1 MRKITTLTI
10 LGYFIFNYS
19 FGQNIAKAEAHLDK
33 QLVAILDTISVD
45 DQKYRGDKNYRQQLD
60 DFAKKYG
67 WESKEAKDHLKLMKD
82 QDSINLI
89 KIKKILDE
97 HGWLGADIV
106 GNLGDSTLFLV
117 IQHSDLETQEK
128 YLPMMRE
135 AVQKGNAKAQHLAFL
150 EDRVALRKG
159 ERQIYGS
166 QIGPDP
172 ETGEWTVAP
181 LIDPDNVDKRRTE
194 VGLGTL
200 QDYISDHGMKWN
212 VEEYKKKLPE
222 LEMRRKNLIEK
233 KQKNK

>member
-1 MRKITTLTI
+1 MRKITLLTV
-10 LGYFIFNYS
+10 LGYLVFNYS
-19 FGQNIAKAEAHLDK
+19 FGQNIKKAETHLNK
-33 QLVAILDTISVD
+33 QLIAILDTISVD

-67 WESKEAKDHLKLMKD
+67 WESKETKDYLKLMKD

-89 KIKKILDE
+89 KIQKILNTY
-97 HGWLGADIV
+97 GWPGADIV
-106 GNLGDSTLFLV
+106 GDKGDSCIFLV
-117 IQHSDLETQEK
+117 IQHADQETQEK
-128 YLPMMRE
+128 YLPIMRE
-135 AVQKGNAKAQHLAFL
+135 AVQKGNAKARNLAFL

-172 ETGEWTVAP
+172 ETGEWTGAP
-181 LIDPDNVDKRRTE
+181 LIDPDSVDKRRAE

-200 QDYISDHGMKWN
+200 QDYISDYGMTWN

-222 LEMRRKNLIEK
+222 LEMRRKNLLEN
-233 KQKNK
+233 KQKSK